1 MNLLE
6 KKKDL
11 KPIIQIS
18 LRKLKKD
25 QYKPKSNR
33 RKEITKIREVYG
45 IENKNTT
52 EKTQWIQN

>member
-52 EKTQWIQN
+52 EKTQ